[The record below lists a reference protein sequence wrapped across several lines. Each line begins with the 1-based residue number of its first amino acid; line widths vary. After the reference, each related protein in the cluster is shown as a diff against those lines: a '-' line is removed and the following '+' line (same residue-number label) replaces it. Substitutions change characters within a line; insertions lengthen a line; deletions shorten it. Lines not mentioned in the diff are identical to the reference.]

1 MRITSSLT
9 NRIFLA
15 WTLVAALSLGFAL
28 YVVNA
33 RATQEAEADLVRG
46 LDEAGTLVEE
56 NREELT
62 NTVTRL
68 ARLVADLPKLKAAVE
83 TGDPP
88 TVQPLGEEYR
98 GQIGTDLLLVTGRQG
113 QPLATAGP
121 TPSDLTVPDGLTP
134 GSDEEL
140 ATFASSPN
148 GVLQVVSEPILLA
161 GTPPDVLGRLTV
173 GFYLDDGFAERI
185 KRLTGSEIALG
196 SGNSVLAST
205 LPPEWNAPL
214 TGVMQSAGPATVRIA
229 GDDEVVL
236 GVELH
241 ARGAQ
246 AGERDPAV
254 RGAPLALRVEA
265 GAGDGEI
272 GRAHV

>member
-46 LDEAGTLVEE
+46 LDEAGALVEE

-83 TGDPP
+83 
-88 TVQPLGEEYR
+88 
-98 GQIGTDLLLVTGRQG
+98 
-113 QPLATAGP
+113 
-121 TPSDLTVPDGLTP
+121 
-134 GSDEEL
+134 
-140 ATFASSPN
+140 
-148 GVLQVVSEPILLA
+148 
-161 GTPPDVLGRLTV
+161 
-173 GFYLDDGFAERI
+173 
-185 KRLTGSEIALG
+185 K
-196 SGNSVLAST
+196 
-205 LPPEWNAPL
+205 
-214 TGVMQSAGPATVRIA
+214 
-229 GDDEVVL
+229 
-236 GVELH
+236 
-241 ARGAQ
+241 
-246 AGERDPAV
+246 
-254 RGAPLALRVEA
+254 
-265 GAGDGEI
+265 I